1 MKISKNKLVY
11 LEYTLHDADGKHLN
25 PDEGELIYLHGGY
38 GHTFEAFEN
47 AIDSKVVDDTFKI
60 TLPPEESFGEYD
72 EELLI
77 KEHLKDL
84 PKDIYVGME
93 LDGNTDV
100 SPDEIVIFTVI
111 DIQDDHATLN
121 GNHPLAGKILTFKGI
136 ITKVQEL
143 EEEAINR
150 IIKHGTQHLE

>member
-11 LEYTLHDADGKHLN
+11 LNYTIHDADGKHLN
-25 PDEGELIYLHGGY
+25 PNEAELIYLHGGY

-72 EELLI
+72 EELFV
-77 KEHLKDL
+77 KEELKYL
-84 PKDIYVGME
+84 PKNIHVGME
-93 LDGNTDV
+93 LDGNDDV
-100 SPDEIVIFTVI
+100 SPEEIVIFTVT
-111 DIQDDHATLN
+111 DIQDDYATLD
-121 GNHPLAGKILTFKGI
+121 GNHPLAGKTLTFEGT

-143 EEEAINR
+143 EEEAIST
-150 IIKHGTQHLE
+150 ILKHGTKHLD